1 MNTLGQ
7 VVKSIEVNSDS
18 AVCNVEDLKAGVYIV
33 RIYGSSLRRAEPV
46 EASLSKGAAIF
57 QRKFIKE

>member
-1 MNTLGQ
+1 MMGQ
-7 VVKSIEVNSDS
+7 VVKRLEVNADN
-18 AVCNVEDLKAGVYIV
+18 AVCDVEDLKAGVYIV